1 MIMIILFISF
11 LIDGYIDILLAFI
24 RVYLIKNYLIFIIFL
39 KYIIKKYLYIII
51 NIFLNDIYF
60 AKLVNL
66 A

>member
-11 LIDGYIDILLAFI
+11 LIDGYIDILLALI
-24 RVYLIKNYLIFIIFL
+24 RVYLIKNYLIFIIFF
-39 KYIIKKYLYIII
+39 KYIIIKYLYIIK